1 MYDQVTADLIRSTPP
16 LRNLDRESLPDR
28 FTEAFARIVA
38 LRVRL
43 RDGESP
49 PEELRT
55 TRSFAQ
61 RLAQT
66 NEALVA
72 VSPDRE
78 DRRSAAFVAA
88 TAHQLVYQID
98 HLSGVT
104 ASPAGLTADA
114 ITSDVSAMLLF
125 LVAQSSADAT
135 EIAHR
140 IQMPSAPGAES
151 ELLRTL
157 VELARGQIA
166 HTNERSLSP
175 AGEAVDAADPAAPT
189 AALYYQILR
198 ATRVLASYLAG
209 RPDGQDDA
217 PAILRHVQELAFH
230 PGAPFTPPALGNG
243 HSSSSPGPALFPGP
257 FHLATL
263 LLAVSDSLRG
273 AAVVNVPPPP
283 GIEPLRWRLL
293 LQKIAEQ
300 RPYIWPN
307 LQEAIA
313 NRYLNPGLSSV
324 VSFPT
329 GAGKTGVSHLKIG
342 ATLLAGGRVMFVAP
356 THALVDQ
363 TVRDLRDTF
372 PGRQTR
378 SVREYEFSFATAT
391 DTPADIEVMTPE
403 ACLQLS
409 HVRSRALEG
418 VGLMVF
424 DECHLIHPKESTDR
438 RSLDAMLCI
447 LNFVRL
453 APEADLLLLS
463 AMIKNGDEVAAWLEE
478 LTGRET
484 LHLAMPWK
492 PTRQLRGCVVYPQQ
506 RWNELLSLLQAAK
519 QRRTTQSVPAAV
531 KRELTARPYGFFS
544 VRQTWD
550 SQRREDYAYL
560 PICSERPELSANTRW
575 QLTPNAGVVAAALA
589 TPAARAGVKTLVFS
603 QSIPIAA
610 KIAERISKALGA
622 SELELTPQEHGLLAV
637 AVDELGSSDQLY
649 VDVEDGKVTS
659 RAAPHH
665 GLLLPEER
673 QLVESLYARPGA
685 LAVLSATGTLGQGM
699 NLPSEFVIIAQDS
712 RFDEETGALE
722 VLESRELLNAAGRA
736 GRAGKNATG
745 MVLVI
750 PGRVVPFDDTESR
763 IGHRWMRLRDI
774 FGQTDQC
781 LVIDDPITPVLD
793 RIHAEAHSPEELD
806 RYVISRLCGSAEG
819 EDSQARLGGVL
830 RGTFGAFKKRRD
842 GQDTWIES
850 RTESA
855 LAALGEIDPDDEIA
869 ASVRELS
876 SSVGFPEETVSILRA
891 EILESGPASSAPV
904 IDWCDW
910 IFDWLLRCPEH
921 GLRVLRPE
929 DLERQFGSRFSGL
942 ATDADQV
949 GYAVPKLRN
958 ALDLWMKGEPLNV
971 VQTVLG
977 GAPRDLKRSTSAR
990 KFVVNVLPT
999 LAHLHFA
1006 ASRIAALQSPDQ
1018 LTAPAEAPTLTY
1030 IGQCVRLGFS
1040 SLEMYVLYTLVRNRV
1055 SSRRRVHREFSKLE
1069 ASLPTPVGPETWAEV
1084 NARVAAARETANS

>member
-1 MYDQVTADLIRSTPP
+1 MTAGLIRSTPP
-16 LRNLDRESLPDR
+16 LRNLDRETLPDR

-49 PEELRT
+49 PEELST
-55 TRSFAQ
+55 TRTFAQ
-61 RLAQT
+61 RLART

-98 HLSGVT
+98 SLSGI
-104 ASPAGLTADA
+104 AANPARLTADA

-125 LVAQSSADAT
+125 LVAQSAADAT

-140 IQMPSAPGAES
+140 IQIPSAPSIES
-151 ELLRTL
+151 ELLWTL
-157 VELARGQIA
+157 VELARGHVAQ
-166 HTNERSLSP
+166 TNERSLSP
-175 AGEAVDAADPAAPT
+175 IEEAVDAADPAAPT
-189 AALYYQILR
+189 AALYYQILL
-198 ATRVLASYLAG
+198 AARVLASYLAG
-209 RPDGQDDA
+209 RPDGEDDA
-217 PAILRHVQELAFH
+217 SAILRHVQELAFH
-230 PGAPFTPPALGNG
+230 PGDAFSRPAFGNG
-243 HSSSSPGPALFPGP
+243 RSKSAPGPALFPGP

-263 LLAVSDSLRG
+263 LLAVSDRLAA
-273 AAVVNVPPPP
+273 AAVVNVLPPPE
-283 GIEPLRWRLL
+283 IEPHRWHLV

-300 RPYIWPN
+300 RPYLWPN

-329 GAGKTGVSHLKIG
+329 GAGKTGVSHLKIA
-342 ATLLAGGRVMFVAP
+342 ATLLAGRRVVFVAP

-363 TVRDLRDTF
+363 TVTDLRAAF
-372 PGRQTR
+372 PGRRTR
-378 SVREYEFSFATAT
+378 SVREYEFSFSTDT

-409 HVRSRALEG
+409 HVRPLALEG

-424 DECHLIHPKESTDR
+424 DECHLIHPRESTDR

-447 LNFVRL
+447 LRVVRL

-463 AMIKNGDEVAAWLEE
+463 AMIKNADEMAAWLKE

-484 LHLAMPWK
+484 LHLSMPWK

-506 RWNELLSLLQAAK
+506 RLKKLNSFLQTEK
-519 QRRTTQSVPAAV
+519 QKSTTQSVPAAV
-531 KRELTARPYGFFS
+531 KRRLTAQPHGFFS
-544 VRQTWD
+544 VRQTWA
-550 SQRREDYAYL
+550 SQRRDAYAYL
-560 PICSERPELSANTRW
+560 PICTQRPELSANASWR
-575 QLTPNAGVVAAALA
+575 LIPNAGVVASVLAA
-589 TPAARAGVKTLVFS
+589 PAARAGIKTLVFS
-603 QSIPIAA
+603 QSIPVAA
-610 KIAERISKALGA
+610 KIAERTSKALGP
-622 SELELTPQEHGLLAV
+622 SGIELTPQESRLVGV
-637 AVDELGSSDQLY
+637 AIDELGGSDQLY
-649 VDVEDGKVTS
+649 LQVEDNKVIS
-659 RAAPHH
+659 RAATHH

-673 QLVESLYARPGA
+673 RLIESMYARPDG

-712 RFDEETGALE
+712 RFDEQTGALE
-722 VLESRELLNAAGRA
+722 VLDSRELLNAAGRA

-750 PGRVVPFDDTESR
+750 PGRVVPFDETDSR
-763 IGHRWMRLRDI
+763 IGERWMRLREV
-774 FGQTDQC
+774 FGQIDQC
-781 LVIDDPITPVLD
+781 LAIDDPLTAVLD
-793 RIHAEAHSPEELD
+793 RIHAEARSPDELD
-806 RYVISRLCGSAEG
+806 RYVISRLCVSADDESP
-819 EDSQARLGGVL
+819 ETQLGRAL
-830 RGTFGAFKKRRD
+830 QGTFAAFKKRREGKD
-842 GQDTWIES
+842 AWIES
-850 RTESA
+850 RTRSA
-855 LAALGEIDPDDEIA
+855 LAALGHIDPDDEIA

-876 SSVGFPEETVSILRA
+876 SSVGFPEETVSVLRA
-891 EILESGPASSAPV
+891 DILESGPASSTPV
-904 IDWCDW
+904 MDWCEW
-910 IFDWLLRCPEH
+910 LFDWLLRWPEH
-921 GLRVLRPE
+921 ALRVLRPE
-929 DLERQFGSRFSGL
+929 DLERQFGSRFSRL
-942 ATDADQV
+942 ATDGDRV

-958 ALDLWMKGEPLNV
+958 ALGLWMKGEPLNV
-971 VQTVLG
+971 VQSVLG
-977 GAPRDLKRSTSAR
+977 DTPRDLKRSTGAR
-990 KFVVNVLPT
+990 KFVVNILPT

-1006 ASRIAALQSPDQ
+1006 ASRIAASQSSDG

-1084 NARVAAARETANS
+1084 NARVAAARESANS